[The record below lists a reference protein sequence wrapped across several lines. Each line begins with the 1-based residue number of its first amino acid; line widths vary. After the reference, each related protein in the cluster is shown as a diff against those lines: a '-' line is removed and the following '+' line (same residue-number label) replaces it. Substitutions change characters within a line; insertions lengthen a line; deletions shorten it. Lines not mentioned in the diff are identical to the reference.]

1 MPPQH
6 DRRRRP
12 GEAGPPPARKRWG
25 QHFLTRPETAERIV
39 DAARVN
45 GDDLVLE
52 IGPGDGA
59 LTRPLAR
66 RAGRV
71 VAVEIDPLRAER
83 LREDFGDAGGVA
95 VLTGDV
101 MQRTFREWLDA
112 GGAQGPAVMV
122 ANLPYNAATRIL
134 TAAIEDPETIRRAV
148 ATVQAEV
155 ADRFLAKPGD
165 EGYGYL
171 SIRTAAHAT
180 GRRLF
185 NLPPAAFRP
194 RPKVHSTVMEL
205 TPRPH
210 AIADPESLK
219 RALRL
224 ASLGFQARRKTLANA
239 LSSAGPRAQW
249 ERLLEAIGKTPR
261 ARAEELSL
269 EDFVA
274 LARGAESDS

>member
-66 RAGRV
+66 RAGLV

-101 MQRTFREWLDA
+101 MQRTFREWLVA
-112 GGAQGPAVMV
+112 GGGEGPAVMV

-185 NLPPAAFRP
+185 DLPPAAFRP

-210 AIADPESLK
+210 PVADAESLK
-219 RALRL
+219 GALRL
-224 ASLGFQARRKTLANA
+224 ASLGFRARRKTLANA

-269 EDFVA
+269 EDFVR
-274 LARGAESDS
+274 LARAAVPA